1 MASRCGRRA
10 GAGAAALW
18 LLAAAPGVAAAAGDP
33 LRVVD
38 PLVGTAAGAP
48 DFGTGGGAGA
58 TFPGAVVP
66 FGMVQFS
73 PDTLPGTTNF
83 AGGYSF
89 GDRALRGFGLTHFSG
104 AGCALFQDVPFLPT
118 VTPVGRS
125 PAAPGSSDLRPEYV
139 PRFGHA
145 REHAAPGSYRVVL
158 DPGTARA
165 IGGELSATTRTGAG
179 RFTYPP
185 TRLATMLIN
194 AGGSAMANGEATVR
208 VDPARREVA
217 GTAESGRFCFQPA
230 RYRVYFAARFDRR
243 FVAYGTWRRQAVA
256 RASRHATDRSP
267 NPTNYKPIP
276 GGPPALPGNPSTTA
290 QAGAY
295 VTFDARRRPTVGLRV
310 GVSFTSVAGARAN
323 LRAEAA
329 GRSFAAIRRAAQ
341 ARWRRALGRVTIGGG
356 RRADRTTFYTALY
369 HALLHP
375 NVISDADGRYPG
387 MDGRVHRA
395 RGFAKHG
402 NLSGWDVYRGQQQLV
417 AMLDPARA
425 AAIVRSLLADARESG
440 CLPRWP
446 VIAAQTNVMVG
457 DPSAAIIA
465 SAHALGV
472 HGFDARAALR
482 AAVRGA
488 TRRCHTANG
497 DYTQRE
503 GLAEYLRLGY
513 VPQDLDVDAAAHT
526 TTARDRPWGA
536 AATTLEYALAD
547 AAIAQLA
554 ARLGARRTA
563 AAFRRRAAGWRR
575 LVEPRL
581 RTVVPRFADG
591 RFLERFDPAGGAG
604 FVEGNGAQYAWLVPH
619 DPAGLAASMGGR
631 GAARARLDR
640 FFARLNAGS
649 HEPFAFMGNE
659 PGLGTPWLYD
669 WLGAPW
675 KTQRVVRRALLELY
689 RPTPGGLPGN
699 DDGGTLSAWW
709 VLGALGLY
717 PAVPGSDVLAL
728 GSPLFERATLRLG
741 GARVTIA
748 APGAAR
754 GRPYV
759 RALRLGGRGWTRP
772 WLRFAALRRARR
784 LDVTVGA
791 TPNRRWGAAPAD
803 APPSLGPSPSRAGAA
818 GRAR

>member
-1 MASRCGRRA
+1 MAPSRRRRA
-10 GAGAAALW
+10 ATGAAALA
-18 LLAAAPGVAAAAGDP
+18 LLAAPAGAAAAGDS
-33 LRVVD
+33 LRAVD
-38 PLVGTAAGAP
+38 PLVGTAPGAP

-73 PDTLPGTTNF
+73 PDTLPGTANY

-89 GDRALRGFGLTHFSG
+89 RDGALRGFGLTHFSG

-118 VTPVGRS
+118 VTTVGRS
-125 PAAPGSSDLRPEYV
+125 PAAPRSSDLRPEYV
-139 PRFGHA
+139 PRFRHD
-145 REHAAPGSYRVVL
+145 REQAAPGDYRVVL
-158 DPGTARA
+158 DPGTPRA
-165 IGGELSATTRTGAG
+165 VAAEVSATTRTGAA
-179 RFTYPP
+179 RFTYPA
-185 TRLATMLIN
+185 TRAATMLVN
-194 AGGSAMANGEATVR
+194 AGGSAMANGEAAVR
-208 VDPARREVA
+208 VDPTRREVI
-217 GTAESGRFCFQPA
+217 GMAESGRFCFQPA
-230 RYRVYFAARFDRR
+230 RYRVYFAARFDRP
-243 FVAYGTWRRQAVA
+243 FAAYGTWRRQAVA
-256 RASRHATDRSP
+256 RGSRRATDRSA

-276 GGPPALPGNPSTTA
+276 GGPAALPGNPSTTA

-295 VTFDARRRPTVGLRV
+295 VTFEARRRRTVELRV
-310 GVSFTSVAGARAN
+310 GVSFTSIAGARAN
-323 LRAEAA
+323 LRAEGA
-329 GRSFAAIRRAAQ
+329 GRGFVAIRRAAQ
-341 ARWRRALGRVTIGGG
+341 ARWRRLLARATVTGG
-356 RRADRTTFYTALY
+356 RRADRASFYTALY

-375 NVISDADGRYPG
+375 NVVSDADGRYRG

-417 AMLDPARA
+417 AMLEPPRA
-425 AAIVRSLLADARESG
+425 AAIVRSLLAGAHESG

-446 VIAAQTNVMVG
+446 VVAAQTNVMVG

-472 HGFDARAALR
+472 RGFDARAALR
-482 AAVRGA
+482 VAVRGA
-488 TRRCHTANG
+488 TRVCHTANG
-497 DYTQRE
+497 DYTERE
-503 GLAEYLRLGY
+503 ALAEYLRLGY
-513 VPQDLDVDAAAHT
+513 VPHDLDVDANAHT
-526 TTARDRPWGA
+526 VGARDRPWGT
-536 AATTLEYALAD
+536 AATTLEYAVAD

-554 ARLGARRTA
+554 ARLGERHTA
-563 AAFRRRAAGWRR
+563 AALRRRAGGWRR

-581 RTVVPRFADG
+581 RTIVPRFADG
-591 RFLERFDPAGGAG
+591 RFLAPFVSAGGNG

-631 GAARARLDR
+631 SAARARLDR
-640 FFARLNAGS
+640 FFTLLNAGPAW
-649 HEPFAFMGNE
+649 PFAFLGNE

-699 DDGGTLSAWW
+699 DDGGAMSAWW

-717 PAVPGSDVLAL
+717 PAVPGADVLAL

-741 GARVTIA
+741 DARVTIA
-748 APGAAR
+748 APRASR

-759 RALRLGGRGWTRP
+759 RALRVAGRPWTKP
-772 WLRFAALRRARR
+772 WLRFARLRRARR
-784 LDVTVGA
+784 IDVRLAA
-791 TPNRRWGAAPAD
+791 TPDRRWGAARAE
-803 APPSLGPSPSRAGAA
+803 APPSLGP
-818 GRAR
+818 